1 MVAWDHVTRDD
12 VVRAIQEYDRLGPEG
27 FFSEHDFA
35 PATTYSMS
43 WSGTNAVTRRKQSW
57 AQLMSSPRAS
67 ALAPVISRAE
77 RPALSG
83 CSES

>member
-1 MVAWDHVTRDD
+1 MVAWDHVTRAD
-12 VVRAIQEYDRLGPEG
+12 VVQAIQEYDRLGRRGSSLSMASPR
-27 FFSEHDFA
+27 
-35 PATTYSMS
+35 PRLMS

-57 AQLMSSPRAS
+57 ARLMSSPRAS
-67 ALAPVISRAE
+67 ALPPVISRAG